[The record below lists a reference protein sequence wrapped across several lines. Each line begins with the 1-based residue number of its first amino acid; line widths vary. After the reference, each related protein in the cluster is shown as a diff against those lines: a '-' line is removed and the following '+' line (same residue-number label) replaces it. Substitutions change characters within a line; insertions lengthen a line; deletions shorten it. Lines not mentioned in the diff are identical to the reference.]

1 MSNFFLFVDY
11 IVTTSDTLGAKT
23 SKYETKISL

>member
-1 MSNFFLFVDY
+1 MPIFFLAVDY

-23 SKYETKISL
+23 SKHETKISL